1 MDGSYPW
8 LLSKLNPFHIGQGY
22 LPTFVSCS
30 GNLLEDIDSQIER
43 LVRKKFDIITLSISG
58 NDFKFGQVVVDC
70 VYPYRF
76 LPGYDRFERACNS
89 TLTEAETA
97 IKNPAKWKEFR
108 NAIKRYAK
116 FFAPPRENDAC
127 DDIYF
132 FPRRIFAVL
141 PMKYSTRSRM
151 NDLVDLVNSQ
161 IETHIAGS
169 VESVTFVDIDD
180 HFTGRRFCE
189 PENEDDP
196 IGADNP
202 NVWFN
207 DLTTTLEE
215 DASWNP
221 GSVRPSPE
229 EDPWAAWALGL
240 PESVQNDTDLVPRG
254 IGDNLQRAS
263 SFHPKTAAHIA
274 TAIKVANMI
283 FIDFAGHHLPE

>member
-1 MDGSYPW
+1 M
-8 LLSKLNPFHIGQGY
+8 
-22 LPTFVSCS
+22 
-30 GNLLEDIDSQIER
+30 
-43 LVRKKFDIITLSISG
+43 
-58 NDFKFGQVVVDC
+58 
-70 VYPYRF
+70 
-76 LPGYDRFERACNS
+76 
-89 TLTEAETA
+89 

-108 NAIKRYAK
+108 KAIKSIESRALAPNGRIYITGYAK
-116 FFAPPRENDAC
+116 FFALPRENDAC
-127 DDIYF
+127 DDTYF

-161 IETHIAGS
+161 IETNVAGS
-169 VESVTFVDIDD
+169 VGSVTFVDIDD

-189 PENEDDP
+189 PENKDDP

-215 DASWNP
+215 DAAWNP
-221 GSVRPSPE
+221 DSVGPSPE

-240 PESVQNDTDLVPRG
+240 PESVQNDTDIVPRG

-263 SFHPKTAAHIA
+263 SFHPKKAAHIA

-283 FIDFAGHHLPE
+283 LIDFAG